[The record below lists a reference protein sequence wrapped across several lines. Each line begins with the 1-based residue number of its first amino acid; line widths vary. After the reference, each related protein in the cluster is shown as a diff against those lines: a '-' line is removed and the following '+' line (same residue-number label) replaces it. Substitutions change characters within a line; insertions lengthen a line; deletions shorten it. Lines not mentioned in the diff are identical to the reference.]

1 MNKLRSLLDQKG
13 NELKT
18 IDEELPNKLESLI
31 ELTEK
36 SETEKLIKENNEYL
50 IQITEKNKEINDLK
64 NRL

>member
-1 MNKLRSLLDQKG
+1 MNKLRSLLDQKS

-64 NRL
+64 N

>member
-1 MNKLRSLLDQKG
+1 MNKLRSLLDQKS

-50 IQITEKNKEINDLK
+50 IQITEKNKEIMI
-64 NRL
+64 